1 MTNVHYSQ
9 LFEMKLREI
18 KGGGVHAYMCNKAM
32 ESLLCWESNTNI
44 FEIIKLSID

>member
-18 KGGGVHAYMCNKAM
+18 KGGVHAYMCNKAK
-32 ESLLCWESNTNI
+32 ESLLCWKSNTNM